1 MNDSNEAQPELKY
14 GHYRSTL
21 NDWMSHIPIIENLT
35 LGELILPGAHNAGS
49 DKYGNYIWAPT
60 THWSVCQ
67 NDSFYYQL
75 MNGAR
80 AFDIRLEFDMNI
92 RNGDSYLYFYFHHNG
107 VRSYREL
114 SQLAQDVSSFLVH
127 NPDEFI
133 ILDFHKLERGNRPFN
148 FKEFSDRLVGS
159 LGELIIPLEHNH
171 KTLGQL
177 KRISRT
183 QRVLLAADHHPDLDP
198 QAFGRSIQHKWSGS
212 AITDVQYLESFIET
226 VMTSPPSSSYPWSLS
241 ATAYSVTGGPVSI
254 PKQLNDWFDVNK
266 PWIHRCSIINV
277 DFFEESNL
285 VHNCRAANV
294 LKAQSRLK
302 QQRHG

>member
-1 MNDSNEAQPELKY
+1 MNDNNETRQNFEY
-14 GHYRSTL
+14 GNYIPTL
-21 NDWMSHIPIIENLT
+21 NDWMSNVPVIDNLT

-49 DKYGNYIWAPT
+49 DKNGNYIWAPT
-60 THWSVCQ
+60 MHWAVCQ

-75 MNGAR
+75 INGAR
-80 AFDIRLEFDMNI
+80 AFDIRLEFDINV
-92 RNGDSYLYFYFHHNG
+92 RNGNSYLYFYFHHNG

-114 SQLAQDVSSFLVH
+114 SQLAQDVSSFLAH

-133 ILDFHKLERGNRPFN
+133 ILDFHKLEHGNRPFN

-159 LGELIIPLEHNH
+159 LGELIIPLEHSH

-241 ATAYSVTGGPVSI
+241 ATAYSVAGGPVSI
-254 PKQLNDWFDVNK
+254 PKELNDWFDVNK
-266 PWIHRCSIINV
+266 PWIHKCSIINA

-285 VHNCRAANV
+285 VHNCRAANIM
-294 LKAQSRLK
+294 KAQSRLK
-302 QQRHG
+302 

>member
-1 MNDSNEAQPELKY
+1 MNDNNEIRQNFEY
-14 GHYRSTL
+14 GNYIPTL
-21 NDWMSHIPIIENLT
+21 NDWMSNVPVIDNLT

-49 DKYGNYIWAPT
+49 DKNGNYIWAPT
-60 THWSVCQ
+60 MHWAVCQ

-75 MNGAR
+75 INGAR
-80 AFDIRLEFDMNI
+80 AFDIRLEFDINV
-92 RNGDSYLYFYFHHNG
+92 RNGNSYLYFYFHHNG

-114 SQLAQDVSSFLVH
+114 SQLAQDVSSFLAH

-133 ILDFHKLERGNRPFN
+133 ILDFHKLEHGNRPFN

-159 LGELIIPLEHNH
+159 LGELIIPLEHSH

-241 ATAYSVTGGPVSI
+241 ATAYSVAGGPVSI
-254 PKQLNDWFDVNK
+254 PKELNDWFDVNK
-266 PWIHRCSIINV
+266 PWIHKCSIINA

-285 VHNCRAANV
+285 VHNCRAANIM
-294 LKAQSRLK
+294 KAQSRLK
-302 QQRHG
+302 